1 MLMDLFDANFI
12 RIGILN
18 HFTMVQYTEQ
28 LNDIGEFEIDVA
40 ASEIDEQTLNATKYV
55 LFEKDVLGVVH
66 TINSVDDETQDLK
79 ITGYMGNGILT
90 QRVIPMTQ
98 TINGTRSAIARQT
111 VTNHFISPTNT
122 KRRISKI
129 ALGTY
134 PSSDTE
140 SIRRQ
145 QTGGYASDF
154 LTENF
159 NDVDMGFRLVPV
171 LTNTYD
177 QQGEIETNI
186 SQLRFDVIK
195 GTDHS
200 FGNAGNNDVVEFS
213 QDLRNILSTDFTL
226 SEAKYKNLVYVAG
239 EAKEG
244 TEEPRVIL
252 EVPIG
257 EEKSGLD
264 RYELYVDAR
273 DLQSTYSQEVKKAD
287 GETETVEQTYTSAQY
302 EEMLRKRALEKISE
316 YVKEEIFNAQI
327 DTNRTQFVYGVDYKL
342 GDYVSV
348 VDKNIGIRAKCLVN
362 EVTISATS
370 GETKID
376 VQFGKP
382 TLSWLKKVRR
392 A

>member
-1 MLMDLFDANFI
+1 MELYNSSFL

-18 HFTMVQYTEQ
+18 HFTMAQYTEQ
-28 LNDIGEFEIDVA
+28 LNDLGEFEIDVA
-40 ASEIDEQTLNATKYV
+40 ASEIDEATLNETKYI
-55 LFEKDVLGVVH
+55 LFEPDVMGIVH
-66 TINSVDDETQDLK
+66 TIHSTDDVTQDLQIK
-79 ITGYMGNGILT
+79 GYMANGILSM
-90 QRVIPMTQ
+90 RVIPTTQ

-111 VTNHFISPTNT
+111 VTNNFINPTNT
-122 KRRISKI
+122 KRKMPLV

-134 PSSDTE
+134 PTDDTE
-140 SIRRQ
+140 SIRKQ
-145 QTGGYASDF
+145 QTGGYVSEF
-154 LTENF
+154 LTELFTDEN
-159 NDVDMGFRLVPV
+159 MGYRVTPV
-171 LTNTYD
+171 MEDTYD
-177 QQGEIETNI
+177 QQGEIEHNI
-186 SQLRFDVIK
+186 SRLDFNIIK

-200 FGNAGNNDVVEFS
+200 FGNEGNNDVVEFS
-213 QDLRNILSTDFTL
+213 QDLRNILSTDFIL

-239 EAKEG
+239 EAQEG
-244 TEEPRVIL
+244 TETPRVIL
-252 EVPIG
+252 EVLIG

-287 GETETVEQTYTSAQY
+287 GTTETVEQTYTSAQY

-316 YVKEEIFNAQI
+316 YVKEELFEVQI

-348 VDKNIGIRAKCLVN
+348 VDKNIGIRARCLVN

>member
-1 MLMDLFDANFI
+1 MLMDLFDADFV

-18 HFTMVQYTEQ
+18 HFTMAQYTEQ

-40 ASEIDEQTLNATKYV
+40 ASEIDEETLNATKYI
-55 LFEKDVLGVVH
+55 LFEKDVLGIVH
-66 TINSVDDETQDLK
+66 TIHSTDDETQDLQLK
-79 ITGYMGNGILT
+79 GYMGNGILT
-90 QRVIPMTQ
+90 QRVIPTTQ

-129 ALGTY
+129 VLGTY

-140 SIRRQ
+140 SIRKQ
-145 QTGGYASDF
+145 QTGGYVSDF
-154 LTENF
+154 LTEIF

-171 LTNTYD
+171 LANTYD
-177 QQGEIETNI
+177 QQGEVETNI
-186 SQLRFDVIK
+186 SQLKFNVIK
-195 GTDHS
+195 GIDHS
-200 FGNAGNNDVVEFS
+200 FGNEGNNDVVEFS

-257 EEKSGLD
+257 EEKSELD

-273 DLQSTYSQEVKKAD
+273 DLQSTYSQEIKNAD
-287 GETETVEQTYTSAQY
+287 GETETVEQSYTSAQY
-302 EEMLRKRALEKISE
+302 DEMLRKRALEKISE
-316 YVKEEIFNAQI
+316 YVKEEIFNVQI

-382 TLSWLKKVRR
+382 TLSWIKKVRR
-392 A
+392 V